1 MEIVRGAGD
10 DARAVADSDENLAG
24 LRQGDLRLRKR
35 PGPKNSL
42 GRVKFVFPSDA
53 NVYRHDTSAAQ
64 LFGRARRDFSHGC
77 VRAEDPVGLAL
88 WPPKDQPGWT
98 RDHIQAAMAGT
109 PSRRV
114 DLTRPLP
121 VILFYMNA
129 MVMPADQAL
138 YFADDIYGHGTRLTC
153 ALASRRTVDSF

>member
-1 MEIVRGAGD
+1 M
-10 DARAVADSDENLAG
+10 
-24 LRQGDLRLRKR
+24 
-35 PGPKNSL
+35 
-42 GRVKFVFPSDA
+42 KFVFPRDA
-53 NVYRHDTSAAQ
+53 NVYRLDTPAVQ

-88 WPPKDQPGWT
+88 WLLKDQPGWT

-121 VILFYMNA
+121 VIRFYMTA

-138 YFADDIYGHGTRLTC
+138 YFANDIYGHDARLAR
-153 ALASRRTVDSF
+153 ALASRRTVSSR

>member
-1 MEIVRGAGD
+1 M
-10 DARAVADSDENLAG
+10 
-24 LRQGDLRLRKR
+24 
-35 PGPKNSL
+35 
-42 GRVKFVFPSDA
+42 KFVFPRDA
-53 NVYRHDTSAAQ
+53 NVYRLDTPAVQ
-64 LFGRARRDFSHGC
+64 LFGRARRDSSHGC

-88 WPPKDQPGWT
+88 WLLKDQPGWT
-98 RDHIQAAMAGT
+98 RDNIQAAMGGT

-121 VILFYMNA
+121 VILFYMTP

-138 YFADDIYGHGTRLTC
+138 YFADDIYGHGTWLTY